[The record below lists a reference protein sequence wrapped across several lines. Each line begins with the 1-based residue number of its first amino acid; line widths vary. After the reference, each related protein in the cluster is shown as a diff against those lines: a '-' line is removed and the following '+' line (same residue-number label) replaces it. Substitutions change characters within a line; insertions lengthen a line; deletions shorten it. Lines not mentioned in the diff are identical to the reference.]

1 MAESYK
7 QIMANYDTSKYIS
20 TNVLT
25 KFEKTKIIGSRM
37 EQLARGA
44 TPYVSTKGLNDIK
57 SIVMKEMDEK
67 KIPFIVTRSLPNGK
81 KEYWKL
87 KDLYY

>member
-1 MAESYK
+1 MVESFK
-7 QIMANYDTSKYIS
+7 DIKENYDTSKYIS
-20 TNVLT
+20 RNVLT

-44 TPYVSTKGLNDIK
+44 TPYVSTTGLNDIK
-57 SIVMKEMDEK
+57 SIVMREMDEK
-67 KIPFIVTRSLPNGK
+67 KIPFIITRSLPNGK
-81 KEYWKL
+81 KEHWKL